1 MIKLKF
7 LPDAEAEL
15 FAAITYYS
23 DLREGLG
30 SRFNREVEAATQ
42 KALSNP
48 EGGAP
53 GVAETRRRI
62 VKDFPFSVVYRV
74 SAAELLIVAIA
85 HHRRKP
91 NYWSDRVK

>member
-1 MIKLKF
+1 MIQLKF
-7 LPDAEAEL
+7 LTDAEAEL

-30 SRFNREVEAATQ
+30 SRFNREVESAAQ

-48 EGGAP
+48 GGGAR
-53 GVAETRRRI
+53 GAAGTRRRI
-62 VKDFPFSVVYRV
+62 VKDFPFNLVYRA
-74 SAAELLIVAIA
+74 SASELLIVAIA
-85 HHRRKP
+85 PHRRKP